1 MRLVVGIVAMVS
13 LFITITLA
21 TNLNQSLNLMI
32 FGPAVA
38 TGIGAKLLC
47 SAEYVMGSDRQ
58 QAFEDVAQYSPILG
72 KLSVR
77 YDESLKGVTTSL
89 LGITEATAVF
99 KEGIGCA
106 IEYPDV
112 VARYQVST
120 RPLQTS
126 GEPWPQGSAVSS
138 LKPELQNLIETQ
150 LSADNAQGLNTRA
163 LLVVH
168 NGEIVAE
175 AYGQGATPSTPL
187 LGWSMA
193 APSTATGSSQS
204 SG

>member
-1 MRLVVGIVAMVS
+1 MKSKPRAQQLGIALGLLLIIGFS
-13 LFITITLA
+13 PLP
-21 TNLNQSLNLMI
+21 NLI
-32 FGPAVA
+32 FHGPPVA

-47 SAEYVMGSDRQ
+47 SAEYVMGSNRQ

-77 YDESLKGVTTSL
+77 YDDSLKGVTTSL

-112 VARYQVST
+112 VARYQVTT

-126 GEPWPQGSAVSS
+126 GEP
-138 LKPELQNLIETQ
+138 
-150 LSADNAQGLNTRA
+150 
-163 LLVVH
+163 
-168 NGEIVAE
+168 
-175 AYGQGATPSTPL
+175 
-187 LGWSMA
+187 
-193 APSTATGSSQS
+193 
-204 SG
+204 